1 MFFRTFGASVV
12 LVSGTFFAFLLGAV
26 FFAGLRTLSG
36 GLPMS
41 YLSALAGVT
50 VGAEGGAAG
59 NAFAAGAP
67 GKGLGAAFALA
78 ILPLSFASALRASND
93 VPAGTV

>member
-50 VGAEGGAAG
+50 VGAVGGVGG

-67 GKGLGAAFALA
+67 GNGFTAAFALA
-78 ILPLSFASALRASND
+78 IFVLSFALSLIYVVLVECKQS
-93 VPAGTV
+93 